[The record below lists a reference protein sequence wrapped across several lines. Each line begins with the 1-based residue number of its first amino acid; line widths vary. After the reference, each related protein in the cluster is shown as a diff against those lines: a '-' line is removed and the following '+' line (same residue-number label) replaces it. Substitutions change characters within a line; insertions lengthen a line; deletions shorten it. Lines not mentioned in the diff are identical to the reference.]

1 MYAFL
6 LGYYTRTPTFVVQ
19 VGTALRIS
27 FVLTSGWEFAGPYPL
42 VGYTEQKGV
51 GLLLL
56 SPNWPGFFCAT
67 PVVSMGS
74 TGL

>member
-1 MYAFL
+1 M
-6 LGYYTRTPTFVVQ
+6 PVC
-19 VGTALRIS
+19 TALGTS
-27 FVLTSGWEFAGPYPL
+27 FVLTSGWELAGPYPL

-56 SPNWPGFFCAT
+56 SLDWPGFFGAT